1 MVKKRV
7 YGVTP
12 GDPFLNPSGF
22 IFGSGPALDAP
33 GEHFGL
39 IFARCGGLLAA
50 TSNLGS
56 ENIHKLVFPG
66 AANVVET

>member
-22 IFGSGPALDAP
+22 IFGSGPALDAS
-33 GEHFGL
+33 GEHFGF
-39 IFARCGGLLAA
+39 IFAPCGRLLVS
-50 TSNLGS
+50 TSNFDS
-56 ENIHKLVFPG
+56 ENNAKLAFPG
-66 AANVVET
+66 AANVVEM

>member
-1 MVKKRV
+1 MKKRV

-33 GEHFGL
+33 GEHCGP
-39 IFARCGGLLAA
+39 IFAPCRRLLVS
-50 TSNLGS
+50 TSNFDNEYNQEVAFS
-56 ENIHKLVFPG
+56 G
-66 AANVVET
+66 AANVAEV